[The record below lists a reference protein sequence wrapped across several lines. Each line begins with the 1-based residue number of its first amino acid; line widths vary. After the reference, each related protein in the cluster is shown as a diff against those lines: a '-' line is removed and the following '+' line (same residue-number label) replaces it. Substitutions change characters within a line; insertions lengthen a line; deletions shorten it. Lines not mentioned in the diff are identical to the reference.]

1 MRCICTTLLNG
12 LNHPH
17 PNFPQRF
24 FYLHRL
30 ALSCETVG
38 QQAFVAWLGEDV
50 GVEYDVVV
58 PFCMTCRAG
67 DAAGVAF
74 AVQACAEDLR
84 GAVITRVDEFGML
97 RQCRTQVEQRG
108 VAMHTVDFALGED
121 GFARIAPARV
131 GEQAVDPVVYGF
143 VHGGG
148 DAVAAVPHAKATIG
162 KTRLLPVGA
171 SKGVADGV
179 VPVGGFK
186 RTMNRG
192 GGGLVQRWFDF
203 GFDRLRQRPV
213 IGRVG
218 KVVK

>member
-131 GEQAVDPVVYGF
+131 GEQAVDQWYTVSCTVVATLSLPYHTPKLPSEKRDCCQWGR
-143 VHGGG
+143 
-148 DAVAAVPHAKATIG
+148 AKG
-162 KTRLLPVGA
+162 
-171 SKGVADGV
+171 
-179 VPVGGFK
+179 
-186 RTMNRG
+186 
-192 GGGLVQRWFDF
+192 
-203 GFDRLRQRPV
+203 
-213 IGRVG
+213 
-218 KVVK
+218 

>member
-84 GAVITRVDEFGML
+84 GAVIIRVDEFGML
-97 RQCRTQVEQRG
+97 RQC
-108 VAMHTVDFALGED
+108 
-121 GFARIAPARV
+121 
-131 GEQAVDPVVYGF
+131 
-143 VHGGG
+143 
-148 DAVAAVPHAKATIG
+148 
-162 KTRLLPVGA
+162 GA
-171 SKGVADGV
+171 
-179 VPVGGFK
+179 
-186 RTMNRG
+186 
-192 GGGLVQRWFDF
+192 Q
-203 GFDRLRQRPV
+203 
-213 IGRVG
+213 IE
-218 KVVK
+218 